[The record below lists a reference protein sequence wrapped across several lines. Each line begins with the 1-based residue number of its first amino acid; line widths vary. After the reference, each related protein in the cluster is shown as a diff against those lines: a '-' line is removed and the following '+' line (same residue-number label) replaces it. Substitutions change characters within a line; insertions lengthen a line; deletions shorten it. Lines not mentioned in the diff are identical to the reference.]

1 MPSPVYITQTQDE
14 EQTILV
20 KQVKDLKL
28 STILP
33 TTLTLPTH
41 RSTTSPSLQNSRPT
55 SFVPTFSSAVTS
67 NLLLAPSK
75 CLPDVV
81 GSTFSTN
88 VGDATLSTNQWECY
102 HAKYYYETVK
112 HETPPSIL
120 AMAYGIIN
128 PITGLPLAYDGEPFS
143 SYPKRN
149 EFKVGNIHLRCEV
162 IRRARLNPNWVG
174 SRRGND
180 GLPKTGSWSKNKCE
194 KWLSNNPINNVKD
207 YQYILETVTKLIEV
221 VSLSIPKQYTIDT
234 GQIDNLQFNQ
244 NTPVLSTLVTLKIH
258 LLL

>member
-28 STILP
+28 STTLP

-55 SFVPTFSSAVTS
+55 SFIPTFTSAVTS
-67 NLLLAPSK
+67 NSLLAPSK

-88 VGDATLSTNQWECY
+88 VGDATPSTNRWECY

-112 HETPPSIL
+112 HEPLRLFWQWCMVLSIL
-120 AMAYGIIN
+120 QLGCHWSMMENNFLLTPRGMNSKWVIFIYVVKSYV
-128 PITGLPLAYDGEPFS
+128 GLD
-143 SYPKRN
+143 
-149 EFKVGNIHLRCEV
+149 
-162 IRRARLNPNWVG
+162 
-174 SRRGND
+174 
-180 GLPKTGSWSKNKCE
+180 
-194 KWLSNNPINNVKD
+194 
-207 YQYILETVTKLIEV
+207 
-221 VSLSIPKQYTIDT
+221 
-234 GQIDNLQFNQ
+234 
-244 NTPVLSTLVTLKIH
+244 
-258 LLL
+258 